1 MKIFRKDPSLKKQLL
16 KTTSWFILML
26 TFILFYCMLA
36 GNGLI
41 FSIVFLGLLI
51 LSYFLHERLW
61 FAVKPGYLSKFEL
74 AKKIKKD
81 IQPNL
86 FKQAAK
92 VTRQQRG
99 ELNQHQSFTLWFTGL
114 SSSGKSTLAAEL
126 EARLFAAG
134 YRTYIL
140 DGDNTRLGINSDLS
154 FSRED
159 RAENI
164 RRVAEMCKLLNEAG
178 LIVIA
183 SFISPF
189 EDDRLRAANIIEKEN
204 FIEVYIDSSLD
215 VCKSRDPKGLYK
227 LAELGKIKDFTGI
240 DSPYEPPL
248 TPDIHLPTDRSS
260 PDECVNLVIDYLLY
274 NKRIQGIDVFTNDF
288 QKLKG

>member
-1 MKIFRKDPSLKKQLL
+1 LKTFRKGPHLKKQLL
-16 KTTSWFILML
+16 KTASWFVLMFTCL
-26 TFILFYCMLA
+26 LLYYLLA

-41 FSIVFLGLLI
+41 FRVVFLALLI
-51 LSYFLHERLW
+51 LLYFLHERLW
-61 FAVKPGYLSKFEL
+61 SGIKPGYLSKFEQ
-74 AKKIKKD
+74 AKKVKKETR
-81 IQPNL
+81 PNL

-99 ELNQHQSFTLWFTGL
+99 ELNNHQSFTLWFTGL
-114 SSSGKSTLAAEL
+114 SSSGKSTLASEL

-140 DGDNTRLGINSDLS
+140 DGDNTRLGVNSDLS

-164 RRVAEMCKLLNEAG
+164 RRVAEICKLLNEAG

-189 EDDRLRAANIIEKEN
+189 EDDRLLAANIIEKKS
-204 FIEVYIDSSLD
+204 FIEVYIDSSLE
-215 VCKSRDPKGLYK
+215 VCKNRDTKGLYK
-227 LAELGKIKDFTGI
+227 LAMLGKIKDFTGI

-248 TPDIHLPTDRSS
+248 TPDIHLTTDSSS
-260 PDECVNLVIDYLLY
+260 PGECVNLVIDHLVY
-274 NKRIQGIDVFTNDF
+274 NKRIQSIGVL
-288 QKLKG
+288 Q

>member
-36 GNGLI
+36 GNGVI

-61 FAVKPGYLSKFEL
+61 SAVKPGYLSKFEL

-86 FKQAAK
+86 FKQTAK
-92 VTRQQRG
+92 ITRPQPG
-99 ELNQHQSFTLWFTGL
+99 ELNNHQSFTLWFTGL

-126 EARLFAAG
+126 EARLFAGG

-140 DGDNTRLGINSDLS
+140 DGDNTRLGVNSDLS

-164 RRVAEMCKLLNEAG
+164 RRVAEICKLLNEAG

-189 EDDRLRAANIIEKEN
+189 EDDRLLAANIIEKKS
-204 FIEVYIDSSLD
+204 FIEVYIDSSLE
-215 VCKSRDPKGLYK
+215 VCKNRDTKGLYK
-227 LAELGKIKDFTGI
+227 LAMLGKIKDFTGI

-248 TPDIHLPTDRSS
+248 TPDIHLTTDSSS
-260 PDECVNLVIDYLLY
+260 PDECVNLVIDHLVY
-274 NKRIQGIDVFTNDF
+274 NKRIQSIGVL
-288 QKLKG
+288 Q